1 MYIDD
6 LIFSKREFLKEL
18 QELCKKY
25 NAKINGCGCCG
36 SPRVEFEDETMD
48 DLYVSGEKL
57 YITTGDRQNVFMANN
72 KHDIEVTEEV
82 IYPDKDGN
90 YNYTR
95 YTATCKKCGMSK
107 STGTEIGARE
117 ALECQEC
124 K

>member
-36 SPRVEFEDETMD
+36 SPWVEFEDECMD
-48 DLYVSGEKL
+48 SLYASGDML
-57 YITTGDRQNVFMANN
+57 YITTDDGKTVYSANN
-72 KHDIEVTEEV
+72 KHDIEIAEES
-82 IYPDKDGN
+82 IYPEKDSN
-90 YNYTR
+90 YNYTM
-95 YTATCKKCGMSK
+95 YIATCKKCGMYHISR
-107 STGTEIGARE
+107 SETGARE
-117 ALECQEC
+117 ALESKEC